1 MIFMTTNRTVVLRDE
16 DGSRQRCR
24 CGCERL
30 KRVTNVGKGYI
41 LLGKRSDSMLWM
53 AVTADRFELPLCVEE
68 SATLLARK
76 LHTTESTIRSRRS
89 RQNNGKI
96 CGYRIVAV
104 EEER

>member
-1 MIFMTTNRTVVLRDE
+1 
-16 DGSRQRCR
+16 
-24 CGCERL
+24 
-30 KRVTNVGKGYI
+30 
-41 LLGKRSDSMLWM
+41 MLWM
-53 AVTADRFELPLCVEE
+53 AVTADHFELPLCVEE
-68 SATLLARK
+68 SATLLARR

>member
-1 MIFMTTNRTVVLRDE
+1 
-16 DGSRQRCR
+16 
-24 CGCERL
+24 
-30 KRVTNVGKGYI
+30 
-41 LLGKRSDSMLWM
+41 MLWM

-68 SATLLARK
+68 STTLLARR

-104 EEER
+104 EEE

>member
-1 MIFMTTNRTVVLRDE
+1 
-16 DGSRQRCR
+16 
-24 CGCERL
+24 
-30 KRVTNVGKGYI
+30 
-41 LLGKRSDSMLWM
+41 MLWM
-53 AVTADRFELPLCVEE
+53 AVTADRLELPICVEE
-68 SATLLARK
+68 SVTLLARR

>member
-1 MIFMTTNRTVVLRDE
+1 MRTAVDSGVDVAVRDLRE
-16 DGSRQRCR
+16 SPTQEEGISAR
-24 CGCERL
+24 G
-30 KRVTNVGKGYI
+30 VGGYI
-41 LLGKRSDSMLWM
+41 LSGKRSDPMLWM

-68 SATLLARK
+68 SATLLARR

>member
-1 MIFMTTNRTVVLRDE
+1 
-16 DGSRQRCR
+16 
-24 CGCERL
+24 
-30 KRVTNVGKGYI
+30 
-41 LLGKRSDSMLWM
+41 M
-53 AVTADRFELPLCVEE
+53 AVTADRFELSLCVEE
-68 SATLLARK
+68 SATLLARR